1 MGKVG
6 DEQRRLKGENQTQ
19 GEVREGFLEEGISVL
34 PVEEK

>member
-1 MGKVG
+1 MNKG
-6 DEQRRLKGENQTQ
+6 DEQRLKGENQTQ